1 MEKKEG
7 THLVLSGKVCGREE
21 KRFDGEC
28 GNFLNRLCCSTA
40 AVAAFPG
47 AALLLHQSCGTHHM
61 RLCKKISMKCYLSQS
76 QLKKSD
82 APIV

>member
-28 GNFLNRLCCSTA
+28 GNFPNGLCCSTA
-40 AVAAFPG
+40 AQGQLSSVRTGCAACITC
-47 AALLLHQSCGTHHM
+47 AYV
-61 RLCKKISMKCYLSQS
+61 KIFEKCYLS
-76 QLKKSD
+76 
-82 APIV
+82 II